1 MWKIKEWF
9 LHYKEAIRV
18 SLLALFRWTLLAV
31 CTGVLCG
38 GIGTL
43 FHLAV
48 EWVTEQRTEHVW
60 LLWLLPAAGIAITAL
75 YKATGCVGKG
85 TNDVLRAV
93 QDGSSVTPWLVPAIF
108 LGTVLT
114 HLCGGSAGREGAA
127 LQMGGSIGWN
137 LGTLLRLKDHDR
149 RTATISGMA
158 AFFSALFG
166 TPLAAACFAMMVEDV
181 GLTFTSAF
189 VPAFTSA
196 LIAYG
201 CSLVFGI
208 APTHFALTAPELNVR
223 TALLVILLGV
233 ACAAVSR
240 LFCYTLHFME
250 HIVPKLLPNPWVR
263 VFAGGVLVIG
273 FSYLFGVGRYNGAG
287 MGVIVA
293 AVEQG
298 QALPWDFL
306 CKIFLTAL
314 TLACGFKGGEVV
326 PSFFVGATF
335 GCVVGPLLG
344 LPAEFAAAVGLVSI
358 FCGATNVLIPSIL
371 LGFELFSGAGLE
383 LIALGCGIC
392 FMLSGHHGLYSSQ
405 TFVTNKLRS
414 EYMSHKWRVKVKKE
428 EE

>member
-1 MWKIKEWF
+1 MSNLNDFNREAKAALWVALQWLLLAVPTGLVCGVVGTAFHLSVEYVTELRAAQSWLLLCLPLAGLAIVA
-9 LHYKEAIRV
+9 LYKVTKCEGVGTNNVIRAVQSGEPV
-18 SLLALFRWTLLAV
+18 SLL
-31 CTGVLCG
+31 
-38 GIGTL
+38 
-43 FHLAV
+43 
-48 EWVTEQRTEHVW
+48 
-60 LLWLLPAAGIAITAL
+60 
-75 YKATGCVGKG
+75 
-85 TNDVLRAV
+85 
-93 QDGSSVTPWLVPAIF
+93 LVPAIF

-137 LGTLLRLKDHDR
+137 VGKLLHLSDYVR

-181 GLTFTSAF
+181 GLTFTAAF

-223 TALLVILLGV
+223 TALLVIVLGV

-250 HIVPKLLPNPWVR
+250 HTVPKLLPNPWVR

-344 LPAEFAAAVGLVSI
+344 LPAEFAAAVGLVSF

>member
-1 MWKIKEWF
+1 MSNFNEFQRAAKA
-9 LHYKEAIRV
+9 AIRV
-18 SLLALFRWTLLAV
+18 ALQWFFLAIP
-31 CTGVLCG
+31 TGLICG
-38 GIGTL
+38 LVGTL
-43 FHLAV
+43 FHLSV
-48 EWVTEQRTEHVW
+48 ERVTELRADQPW
-60 LLWLLPAAGIAITAL
+60 LLFLLPAAGLLITAL
-75 YKATGCVGKG
+75 YKATKCEGVG
-85 TNDVLRAV
+85 TNNVIRAV
-93 QDGSSVTPWLVPAIF
+93 QSGEPVSILLVPAIF

-137 LGTLLRLKDHDR
+137 VGTLLHLKDHDR

-166 TPLAAACFAMMVEDV
+166 TPLTAALFAMMVEDV

-208 APTHFALTAPELNVR
+208 APTHFAITAPELTVWS
-223 TALLVILLGV
+223 AFLVILLGF

-240 LFCYTLHFME
+240 LFCGLLHFME
-250 HIVPKLLPNPWVR
+250 HKVPQLLPNPWLR
-263 VFAGGVLVIG
+263 VFVGGVAVIA

-287 MGVIVA
+287 MGVITA

-298 QALPWDFL
+298 EALPWDFL

-314 TLACGFKGGEVV
+314 TLSCGFKGGEVV

-335 GCVVGPLLG
+335 GCVFGPLLG
-344 LPAEFAAAVGLVSI
+344 LPAGFAAAVGLVSI
-358 FCGATNVLIPSIL
+358 FCGATNALIPSIL
-371 LGFELFSGAGLE
+371 MGFELFSGAGLE

-392 FMLSGHHGLYSSQ
+392 YMLSGHHGLYSSQ

-414 EYMSHKWRVKVKKE
+414 EYMSHKLRHKVKNQE
-428 EE
+428 E